1 MGLEGFCTPG
11 DIWCSWKKGIQTSR
25 DFQLLI
31 TKAEEKK
38 KNLLPKYSEGGAS
51 YPYPGIPTMGQEDG
65 FKPINQSKTLPIELK
80 RGY

>member
-1 MGLEGFCTPG
+1 MVGEKKIFSFFMGLRE
-11 DIWCSWKKGIQTSR
+11 KKGIQTSR

-38 KNLLPKYSEGGAS
+38 KSSANVFWRGAS
-51 YPYPGIPTMGQEDG
+51 YPYPGIPTKGQEDG
-65 FKPINQSKTLPIELK
+65 FKPINQSKTLPMELK